1 MGLGAVVWLFFLPTL
16 LAIHSAG
23 VVNAFTHGCG
33 PGLFNKR
40 RFEIGDTT
48 TNSWVLAI
56 PTLGSCWH
64 NNRHRYMNTAR
75 AGFYWWELDLT
86 CLVLRALALMGLVW
100 DLHPVPEMLVEGR
113 RQARGQ

>member
-64 NNRHRYMNTAR
+64 NNHHRYMNTAR
-75 AGFYWWELDLT
+75 ADFYWWELDLT

-100 DLHPVPEMLVEGR
+100 DFHPVPEMLV
-113 RQARGQ
+113 